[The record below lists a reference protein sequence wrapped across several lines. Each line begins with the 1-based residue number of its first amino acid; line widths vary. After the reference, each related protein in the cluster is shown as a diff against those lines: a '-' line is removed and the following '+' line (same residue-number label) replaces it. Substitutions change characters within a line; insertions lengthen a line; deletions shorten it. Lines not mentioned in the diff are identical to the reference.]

1 MCVASLYYVVAELSE
16 KVNFYINY
24 FSDTLG
30 WYGGSASRPAPGGV
44 GGPDQMTWNPGMIIC
59 FQKFPAPYN
68 NSVKNIDKFC
78 CFPVSI
84 G

>member
-1 MCVASLYYVVAELSE
+1 MCVASLYYVVVALSE
-16 KVNFYINY
+16 KVKFYINY

-30 WYGGSASRPAPGGV
+30 WYGWLGLAPGTGGSGV
-44 GGPDQMTWNPGMIIC
+44 PDQRTWNPGMIIC

>member
-16 KVNFYINY
+16 KVKFYINY

-44 GGPDQMTWNPGMIIC
+44 VHQIRGPGTQ
-59 FQKFPAPYN
+59 
-68 NSVKNIDKFC
+68 V
-78 CFPVSI
+78 
-84 G
+84 